1 MTTRTYSDLILL
13 PTFLERYRYLRLGG
27 NVGLETFGHNRYLNQ
42 ILYTSDRWR
51 SFRDKIIIRDN
62 GCDLGLDGY
71 EIRGKIL
78 IHHMNPIRQQ
88 DIYDRIL
95 VHHINPITV
104 EDVLNENPKVFDPD
118 NVICTSHNTH
128 QAIHYGDENLL
139 IIEPAERFRNDT
151 CPWKR

>member
-1 MTTRTYSDLILL
+1 MDKVIQMITRTYSDLILL

-51 SFRDKIIIRDN
+51 SFKDKIIIRDN
-62 GCDLGLDGY
+62 GCDLGMEGF
-71 EIRGKIL
+71 E
-78 IHHMNPIRQQ
+78 
-88 DIYDRIL
+88 IYDRIL

-104 EDVLNENPKVFDPD
+104 EDVLNENPKIFDPD
-118 NVICTSHNTH
+118 NVISTSHNTH

-139 IIEPAERFRNDT
+139 ITEPVERFRNDT

>member
-1 MTTRTYSDLILL
+1 MDKVIQMTTRTYSDLILL

-62 GCDLGLDGY
+62 GCDLGMEGF
-71 EIRGKIL
+71 E
-78 IHHMNPIRQQ
+78 
-88 DIYDRIL
+88 IYDRIL

-104 EDVLNENPKVFDPD
+104 EDVLNENQKVFDPE
-118 NVICTSHNTH
+118 NVISTSHNTH

-139 IIEPAERFRNDT
+139 ITEPVERFRNDT

>member
-62 GCDLGLDGY
+62 GCGLGMEGF
-71 EIRGKIL
+71 E
-78 IHHMNPIRQQ
+78 
-88 DIYDRIL
+88 IYDRIL